1 MRTLFALVAL
11 ALAGV
16 ANASTLNLQVYKDRP
31 PVTYQAAYPPVLAKQ
46 NITFDNTASVQSAA
60 FPYQGVLVRVQC
72 DAICHIEIGGTNP
85 TAVAT
90 STRLT
95 AGQTE
100 YFVVVAGDKL
110 AVIGE

>member
-1 MRTLFALVAL
+1 MRALFALVAL
-11 ALAGV
+11 AFAG
-16 ANASTLNLQVYKDRP
+16 AAAASTLNIQVYKDRP

-46 NITFDNTASVQSAA
+46 NVTFDNTASVQSAA
-60 FPYQGVLVRVQC
+60 FPYQSVMVRVEC

-90 STRLT
+90 STRLV
-95 AGQTE
+95 AGQSE
-100 YFVVVAGDKL
+100 YFIVTAGDKL